1 MTFFTLIL
9 TAMADEKVTDTLWMP
24 PSVSTL
30 SEGVDDT
37 FYFIYWISMVFFVA
51 LMGAMFYFA
60 VAYKKKS
67 DSDRTLDL
75 KGSHTIELV
84 WSVFPSFLLLAMF
97 VMGFQ
102 NYMKSTVP
110 PAESLH
116 VKVTGQK
123 WRWTFQYPALGTFK
137 TEELVVPNN
146 KPVRLQMVAVDVLHS
161 FYVPDFRVK
170 KDVVPNRYTSL
181 WFQTNQLHVDENV
194 AMPNFGDYPDF
205 KPIHDASVLEGKGI
219 GDPLG
224 YTGAEKTLATVAE
237 QCKKEKENDASFK
250 CESDPA
256 KIPYGLHQ
264 VYCTEYCGDHHSRM
278 LSKAVV
284 LEPADFE
291 LWVKSK
297 TSALPYDGATDPVAR
312 GEYVAKQCKG
322 CHSIDGSKLVGPSWK
337 GTYNTERLMADG
349 SKVKMDDDYI
359 LESIRTPG
367 VKIVNGYP
375 NGMTPF
381 PADVVSDDD
390 VTYLIKYMETL
401 K

>member
-1 MTFFTLIL
+1 
-9 TAMADEKVTDTLWMP
+9 
-24 PSVSTL
+24 
-30 SEGVDDT
+30 
-37 FYFIYWISMVFFVA
+37 
-51 LMGAMFYFA
+51 
-60 VAYKKKS
+60 
-67 DSDRTLDL
+67 
-75 KGSHTIELV
+75 
-84 WSVFPSFLLLAMF
+84 
-97 VMGFQ
+97 
-102 NYMKSTVP
+102 
-110 PAESLH
+110 
-116 VKVTGQK
+116 
-123 WRWTFQYPALGTFK
+123 
-137 TEELVVPNN
+137 
-146 KPVRLQMVAVDVLHS
+146 VLHS
-161 FYVPDFRVK
+161 FYVPDFRIK

-181 WFQTNQLHVDENV
+181 WFQTNQLYVDKNV

-205 KPIHDASVLEGKGI
+205 KQIHDASSLDGKGI

-224 YTGAEKTLATVAE
+224 YTGAEKTLSTVAE
-237 QCKKEKENDASFK
+237 QCKKEKEKDASFK

-297 TSALPYDGATDPVAR
+297 TSALPYDGATDAVAR

-349 SKVKMDDDYI
+349 SKVKMDDGYI

-367 VKIVNGYP
+367 VKIVDGYP

-390 VTYLIKYMETL
+390 VTYLIEYMKTL